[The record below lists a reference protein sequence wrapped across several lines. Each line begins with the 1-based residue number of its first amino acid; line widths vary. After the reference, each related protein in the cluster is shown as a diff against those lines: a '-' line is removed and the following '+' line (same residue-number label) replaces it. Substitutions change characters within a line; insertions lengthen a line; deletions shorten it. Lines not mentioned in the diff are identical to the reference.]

1 MDQKI
6 KQIAEQYAVAHSE
19 EQKELLRTLGKIPAP
34 TRQEDMRAAFVR
46 DWLLAQGAKDVTIDK
61 AKNVI
66 CKIGCEEHEELV
78 AFAAH
83 TDIVF
88 PDMETLPMREEDG
101 KLYAPG
107 IGDDTS
113 NLVNLLLSAKYLL
126 QNGTDMSCGVLIVA
140 NACEEAKAA
149 ADVVTLSKQLFAD
162 YGARIKAFY
171 SFDGYT
177 PQCTYTAVGSY
188 RYRVSCKTVG
198 GHSYVNYGNPNA
210 IQILCELVTEL
221 YKVEP
226 PTEVKTTYNVGRIE
240 GGTTVN
246 SIAQEASLLYEFRS
260 TSQKCLEEMEKK
272 FNAAVASCQDRGG
285 ELTVELLGVRPGNGP
300 LDEAALEEYTR
311 RTADIIQT
319 FYNGEADY
327 APQSTDSN
335 IPLSLGIPA
344 NTIGTV
350 LGDKAHTR
358 EEWVELNSLPM
369 GLKIALSTVLQYA
382 VL

>member
-6 KQIAEQYAVAHSE
+6 KQIAEQYAAAHSE

-46 DWLLAQGAKDVTIDK
+46 DWLLAQGAKAVTIDK

-140 NACEEAKAA
+140 NACEEGLGNLDGA
-149 ADVVTLSKQLFAD
+149 KQLFAD

-272 FNAAVASCQDRGG
+272 FNAAVASCQGRGG
-285 ELTVELLGVRPGNGP
+285 ELAVELLGVRPGNGP